1 MTTPRKRPAAGR
13 KAVLPP
19 ELAAAH
25 TTESADKH
33 GADSDV
39 FEFISA
45 IDEYKRKQ
53 GRPFPTWTEILGI
66 VKQLGYRKPAA

>member
-1 MTTPRKRPAAGR
+1 M
-13 KAVLPP
+13 LPP

-25 TTESADKH
+25 TQESADQA
-33 GADSDV
+33 GADGDV

-66 VKQLGYRKPAA
+66 VKRLGYRKPAA